1 MHARRI
7 LAAALC
13 ALAMVALVAAA
24 SAAAKTW
31 IGLGDS
37 FAAGP
42 LIPNQ
47 SLSPLGCLRSD
58 RNYAHKSAA
67 KLGYTLADVSCSGA
81 TTVDIFTAQGTSA
94 GTNPPQ
100 LNAVGAASNVVT
112 LQIGGNDIGFTE
124 IITNCAAVNPFDPCK
139 GDYVKGGVD
148 EVSQRIAATAPKVAN
163 VIQSIH
169 ASAPAARVFVV
180 NYAAILPD
188 AGNLGCWPQVPIA
201 FADVPWLRSKEKELN
216 AMLATVGAAN
226 GATIVDA
233 YTASIGK
240 DACKSSGTR
249 WVEPLVP
256 GNPAAP
262 FHPNE
267 RGMTGISGVVTLKVG
282 S

>member
-7 LAAALC
+7 LALTLC
-13 ALAMVALVAAA
+13 AFMALALAAGT
-24 SAAAKTW
+24 AAAKTW
-31 IGLGDS
+31 VGLGDS

-67 KLGYTLADVSCSGA
+67 ALGYTLSDVSCSGA
-81 TTVDIFTAQGTSA
+81 QTTDMFTPQSTSA
-94 GTNPPQ
+94 GTNAPQ
-100 LNAVGAASNVVT
+100 LNAVGSGTNVVT

-148 EVSQRIAATAPKVAN
+148 EISQRIAATAPKVAS

-169 ASAPAARVFVV
+169 SASPAARVFVV

-188 AGNLGCWPQVPIA
+188 TGNLGCWPQVPLA
-201 FADVPWLRSKEKELN
+201 FSDVPWLRSKEKELN
-216 AMLATVGAAN
+216 AMLATVAGAN
-226 GATIVDA
+226 SATIVDA

-240 DACKSSGTR
+240 DACKSSGVR

-267 RGMTGISGVVTLKVG
+267 RGMTGVANAVNLKVG